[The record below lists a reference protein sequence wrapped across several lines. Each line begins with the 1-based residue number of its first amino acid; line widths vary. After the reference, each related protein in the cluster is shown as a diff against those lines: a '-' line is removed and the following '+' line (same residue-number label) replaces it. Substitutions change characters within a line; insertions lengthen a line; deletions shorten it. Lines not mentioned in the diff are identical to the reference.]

1 MTIAVTILLSAL
13 PILGMIPAH
22 LNNTVLPEEEVYD
35 MR

>member
-1 MTIAVTILLSAL
+1 MTIAMTALLIVL

-22 LNNTVLPEEEVYD
+22 LNNTMPEEEVYD

>member
-1 MTIAVTILLSAL
+1 MTTAMIILLAAL

-22 LNNTVLPEEEVYD
+22 LHNTMPEEEVYD